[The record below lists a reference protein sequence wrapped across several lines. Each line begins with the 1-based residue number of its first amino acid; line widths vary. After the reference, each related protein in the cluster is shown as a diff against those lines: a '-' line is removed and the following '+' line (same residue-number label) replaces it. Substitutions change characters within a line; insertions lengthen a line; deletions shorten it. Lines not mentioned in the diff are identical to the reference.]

1 VSYDPAAVALGDQVH
16 AEILERAN
24 ALIRHQFAEEGIPIS
39 PEVDAILYVGIQAG
53 LHTALKVM
61 VEKDWVRIP

>member
-39 PEVDAILYVGIQAG
+39 PEVSAILYIGVQAG
-53 LHTALKVM
+53 LHAALKVM